1 MKTLDRY
8 LLKQIAGPFVFG
20 VLAFVLLFI
29 SGNVLLE
36 LAELVSQLGLSI
48 WVALEIFALRLP
60 GFVVLTFPL
69 ATLVAVLIVFGRLSG
84 DSELVAMFAGGVNF
98 RRLVVPILLFGLI
111 VSVATAALNEFVVPA
126 SERRA
131 EEIVREATVRAG
143 GQYEQGVVRRELVNG
158 NGRVIIAERLDL
170 RTEEMTRLAILGYK
184 EGKPVSLIVA
194 EKARWRG
201 SDWQLINGTTYLLNA
216 KYPTSAAFEVLAARF
231 SRPPEELLRASR
243 RPEEMTFHEL
253 RAHIQETARQG
264 LPTTRLELT
273 LYHKLSIPFAGLVF
287 ALLAPAL
294 GMRSHRGSG
303 SIGMGLAILIGFGY
317 YLVWNYLVV
326 IAREGGLDPR
336 WAAWLPNLVT
346 AVIGAGLVMR
356 VRK

>member
-29 SGNVLLE
+29 SANVLLE

-48 WVALEIFALRLP
+48 WVALKLFALRLP

-69 ATLVAVLIVFGRLSG
+69 ATLVSILIVFGRLSG
-84 DSELVAMFAGGVNF
+84 DSELVAMFAGGVSF
-98 RRLVVPILLFGLI
+98 RRLVAPILLFGLL
-111 VSVATAALNEFVVPA
+111 VSLATAALNEFVVPA
-126 SERRA
+126 SERQA
-131 EEIVREATVRAG
+131 EDIIREATLRAG
-143 GQYEQGVVRRELVNG
+143 GQYEQGVMKRELVNG
-158 NGRVIIAERLDL
+158 NGRVIIAEQLDL
-170 RTEEMTRLAILGYK
+170 STGEMIQPTILWYQHGQ
-184 EGKPVSLIVA
+184 PVSLIVA

-201 SDWQLINGTTYLLNA
+201 RDWQLIRGTSYPLSA
-216 KYPTSAAFEVLAARF
+216 KYPTSAAFEVLDAQF
-231 SRPPEELLRASR
+231 SSPPEQLLRASR
-243 RPEEMTFHEL
+243 RPEEMTSQEL
-253 RAHIQETARQG
+253 RAQIREKAAQG
-264 LPTTRLELT
+264 QPTVNLELT
-273 LYHKLSIPFAGLVF
+273 LFHKFSIPFASLVF

-317 YLVWNYLVV
+317 YIVWNYLAVA
-326 IAREGGLDPR
+326 ARQGAITPF

-346 AVIGAGLVMR
+346 AAIGAGLVMR